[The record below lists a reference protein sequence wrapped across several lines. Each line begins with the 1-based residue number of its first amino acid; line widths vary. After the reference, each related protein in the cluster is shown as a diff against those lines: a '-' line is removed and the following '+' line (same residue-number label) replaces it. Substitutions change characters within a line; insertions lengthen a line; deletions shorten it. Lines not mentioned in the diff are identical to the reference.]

1 MSVRST
7 AVPAVR
13 KCSAEK
19 CRHIS
24 FRKVLLSHRSSH
36 RLSSLFPLKTR
47 EIADGCNMSVYAARY
62 YLQELSKLYLVES
75 ERSGR
80 GKSIR
85 WYLHK

>member
-1 MSVRST
+1 
-7 AVPAVR
+7 
-13 KCSAEK
+13 
-19 CRHIS
+19 
-24 FRKVLLSHRSSH
+24 
-36 RLSSLFPLKTR
+36 SLFPLKTR

-62 YLQELSKLYLVES
+62 YLQELSKLYLVEP